1 MEEKPFGVIATERGF
16 LSKSQIAVLLMKQ
29 RELENKIGDLLIEQ
43 QAISQEELDE
53 RTAQWK
59 RENRRRETFAAGRKQ
74 GMARKAVAS
83 AS

>member
-1 MEEKPFGVIATERGF
+1 MEEKPFGRIAIERGF
-16 LSKSQIAVLLMKQ
+16 LSQAQLAVLLMKQ
-29 RELENKIGDLLIEQ
+29 RELEDKIGDLLIESEV
-43 QAISQEELDE
+43 ISQEELDE

-59 RENRRRETFAAGRKQ
+59 RENRRRETFAAGRSH